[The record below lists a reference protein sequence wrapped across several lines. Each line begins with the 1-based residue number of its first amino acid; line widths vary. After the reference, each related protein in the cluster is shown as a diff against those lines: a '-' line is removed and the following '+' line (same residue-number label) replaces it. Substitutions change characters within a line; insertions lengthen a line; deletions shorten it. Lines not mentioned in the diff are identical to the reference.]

1 MSALFPST
9 FRISRN
15 SSVWIR
21 GEAFTGNPS
30 VPWFS
35 PVTWYRYPSKKFAI
49 GGTSPLLSS
58 YGRYS
63 EGGQVGFVRLTTGRT
78 PGSGISIRS
87 RMCPTISSKAM
98 ITGVRYFSERLNAR
112 TVSEKISWT

>member
-1 MSALFPST
+1 M
-9 FRISRN
+9 
-15 SSVWIR
+15 WIR
-21 GEAFTGNPS
+21 GDAFTGNPS
-30 VPWFS
+30 GPWFS

-63 EGGQVGFVRLTTGRT
+63 SGGQVGRGRPTTGRA
-78 PGSGISIRS
+78 PGSGISIFS
-87 RMCPTISSKAM
+87 RMCPTTSSKAR
-98 ITGVRYFSERLNAR
+98 ITGVRYFSDRLNAR